1 MRENGRTGEEGKER
15 AMKKGLRGLA
25 CLLALAVLLLAL
37 PTGASAET
45 WTADWT
51 GGTMFTLTGTIS
63 NGSIILV
70 AELYQNWGKIYI
82 NGVHGDSGPLG
93 DLVIPTIIS
102 GANYNITLAARAFSG
117 NKTLTSIT
125 ASSAVSSIQ
134 AYAFQNC
141 TNLVYAD
148 LSACTMTA
156 VNQELFEGCT
166 SLETVILPSSIK
178 EIYWEAFSGCTSLNT
193 IYILSEDVIDLNNA
207 DAFAGCPPDMKI
219 VIVNGNIDHYENAN
233 NWDKYVDKM
242 VYGSLLTTSPASKAW
257 TVQRGDSAD
266 SQTFTLTNKEGHT
279 IESLSVTLTG
289 TDAEKYF
296 GLNTGSI
303 STPPVRR

>member
-51 GGTMFTLTGTIS
+51 GSTMFTLTGTIS

-70 AELYQNWGKIYI
+70 AELYQNLGKIYI

-102 GANYNITLAARAFSG
+102 NANYNITLAARAFSG

-134 AYAFQNC
+134 DYAFQNC

-148 LSACTMTA
+148 LSACTMEN
-156 VNQELFEGCT
+156 VSSELFKGCT

-178 EIYWEAFSGCTSLNT
+178 EIYGEAFRDCSNLNT
-193 IYILSEDVIDLNNA
+193 IYILSKDQPTI
-207 DAFAGCPPDMKI
+207 
-219 VIVNGNIDHYENAN
+219 
-233 NWDKYVDKM
+233 
-242 VYGSLLTTSPASKAW
+242 SKA
-257 TVQRGDSAD
+257 T
-266 SQTFTLTNKEGHT
+266 TFT
-279 IESLSVTLTG
+279 V
-289 TDAEKYF
+289 A
-296 GLNTGSI
+296 
-303 STPPVRR
+303 PMA